1 MTREG
6 ALEEASSSK
15 APQEAKAEMGR
26 SAGRR
31 EYAGICRR
39 VGRSGCKGG
48 TRESGCAG
56 GWMGWVRDG
65 SQHLGAVKEWDYGEK
80 VDFICSMLSPG
91 VWRQPGHKSCFEA

>member
-31 EYAGICRR
+31 EYAGGWEGVAAK
-39 VGRSGCKGG
+39 VGH
-48 TRESGCAG
+48 
-56 GWMGWVRDG
+56 G
-65 SQHLGAVKEWDYGEK
+65 SQAVLMDGWAGSGMA
-80 VDFICSMLSPG
+80 VSTWG
-91 VWRQPGHKSCFEA
+91 Q